1 MIRGAQLVA
10 VGWATFACAGMLAAQ
25 QALGPETQIN
35 TYTTNDQ
42 RDPRVGVAPD
52 GEFVVAWSSYGS
64 TGTDTLQQ
72 SAQMRR
78 FAANLAPLG
87 PETQVNQFTH
97 GWQRP
102 SDVLFDEDGEFTVV
116 WGSYSSNPG
125 GSYVSAQA
133 RRFGADGSPLA
144 GQFVVMDLAEY
155 ASAASAGSRASG
167 GLVAVR
173 SFDSGVVE
181 GVRVGSNG
189 TPQGS
194 FLLSRADH
202 YLFSPTVEVAP
213 SGEFLVAWSDAES
226 GYPWNVTDI
235 RLRRFHSTGAPAG
248 EVVEVT
254 GPGALGVRH
263 STRVERNADG
273 DFLVVWADAAS
284 PETDTSGFSI
294 QARRFG
300 PTGVPL
306 GDPFQVN
313 ERTLGD
319 QGQPQ
324 VAAAPDGSF
333 VVTWYDE
340 PGDEPGGGDGS
351 GGGVRARILS
361 AEGVLTASSFAVNS
375 FTAGDQF
382 GASVA
387 FRPDGDFLI
396 AWTSDG
402 STGSDSSGRSVQLR
416 RFRPALFADG
426 FESGDLGRWVPGGN

>member
-1 MIRGAQLVA
+1 
-10 VGWATFACAGMLAAQ
+10 MLAAQ

-52 GEFVVAWSSYGS
+52 GKFVVVWSSYGS
-64 TGTDTLQQ
+64 TGSDALQE
-72 SAQMRR
+72 SAQVRR
-78 FAANLAPLG
+78 FAANVAPLG

-97 GWQRP
+97 GGQRP
-102 SDVLFDEDGEFTVV
+102 SDVLFDDDGEFTVV
-116 WGSYSSNPG
+116 WGSYFSSPG
-125 GSYVSAQA
+125 GSYVSANA
-133 RRFGADGSPLA
+133 RRFGANGSPLG

-155 ASAASAGSRASG
+155 ASGASTDSRASG

-181 GVRVGSNG
+181 AARVGSNG

-194 FLLSRADH
+194 FVLSREDH
-202 YLFSPTVEVAP
+202 YLFSPTVDVAP
-213 SGEFLVAWSDAES
+213 GGEFLVAWSDAES
-226 GYPWNVTDI
+226 GYPLDVTDI

-254 GPGALGVRH
+254 GPGALGERH
-263 STRVERNADG
+263 STRVARNADG
-273 DFLVVWADAAS
+273 DFLVVWADDAS

-294 QARRFG
+294 QGRLFG
-300 PTGVPL
+300 PTGTPL
-306 GDPFQVN
+306 GGQFQVN

-319 QGQPQ
+319 QGDPQ
-324 VAAAPDGSF
+324 VAAAPDGGF
-333 VVTWYDE
+333 VVTWYDDPSDV
-340 PGDEPGGGDGS
+340 PGAGDGS
-351 GGGVRARILS
+351 GGGIRARILS
-361 AEGVLTASSFAVNS
+361 AEGVSTASSFAVNS

-382 GASVA
+382 RPSVA

-426 FESGDLGRWVPGGN
+426 FEGGDLGRWASGGD